1 MAVCGHP
8 PLFCWLQLGFYASK
22 QAVAA
27 TASSPGAKDDSFTF
41 FGKGKATEVN
51 QGGLCSIKILHSSY
65 KIQVYFDSC
74 APVGPI
80 AGNNHG
86 LAPKGEH
93 R

>member
-27 TASSPGAKDDSFTF
+27 TASSPGAKDDSFAF

-51 QGGLCSIKILHSSY
+51 QGGLAASRYYTAVIRFRFIL
-65 KIQVYFDSC
+65 IV
-74 APVGPI
+74 A
-80 AGNNHG
+80 
-86 LAPKGEH
+86 LL
-93 R
+93 